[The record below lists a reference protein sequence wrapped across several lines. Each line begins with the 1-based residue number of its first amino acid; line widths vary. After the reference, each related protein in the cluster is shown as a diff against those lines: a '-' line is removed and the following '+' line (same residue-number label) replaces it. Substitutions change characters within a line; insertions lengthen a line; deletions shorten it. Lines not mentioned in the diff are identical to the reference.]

1 MSDEQQRFGDGQDD
15 YLKGAQKAAEAAKT
29 NGSGPRAAPMDPP
42 TEREEPPDVG
52 L

>member
-1 MSDEQQRFGDGQDD
+1 MERPR
-15 YLKGAQKAAEAAKT
+15 AVKAAKA
-29 NGSGPRAAPMDPP
+29 NGSGPQAAPMDPP